1 MVNIMND
8 ELFKNF
14 TISCNHAIGTTQSY
28 ELSLR
33 KYCIYFDMSLK
44 ELLEEAEED
53 EMKGVK
59 WKHSRLKSKLVEYR
73 HHMFQNYAAGTVRKE
88 MNCIIFFYKFY
99 DIKVW
104 DLPKVNDKSIQKL
117 APIYFKDLPDKEV
130 IMAAFQIA
138 SPLMKAI
145 ILFSCS
151 SGCARTETLSLTIGD
166 YIKALS
172 EYLPNNRRDIF
183 DVIDYLNDV
192 DDVVPTFSI
201 LRKKTNKYYL
211 TYCSP
216 EAVKAINAYLLLR
229 DKPITDESPLFQIS
243 RTYMVQSFEMIND
256 TLGLGRVG
264 RYLRF
269 RSHML
274 RKFHASALYNDG
286 MSIDKENDLQGK
298 AKNKTDAAYFM
309 TNPDDLKYEYIQ
321 HLPAVTI
328 NTDVEKLSIKSS
340 QFIQMEKEN
349 EALKSEVG
357 DMRNEL
363 EEMRGLKKELL
374 GIINKVSEGP

>member
-1 MVNIMND
+1 
-8 ELFKNF
+8 
-14 TISCNHAIGTTQSY
+14 
-28 ELSLR
+28 
-33 KYCIYFDMSLK
+33 
-44 ELLEEAEED
+44 
-53 EMKGVK
+53 
-59 WKHSRLKSKLVEYR
+59 
-73 HHMFQNYAAGTVRKE
+73 
-88 MNCIIFFYKFY
+88 
-99 DIKVW
+99 
-104 DLPKVNDKSIQKL
+104 
-117 APIYFKDLPDKEV
+117 
-130 IMAAFQIA
+130 
-138 SPLMKAI
+138 MKAI

-151 SGCARTETLSLTIGD
+151 SGCACTETLSLTIGD
-166 YIKALS
+166 YIDALS

-201 LRKKTNKYYL
+201 LRKKTNKFYL

-229 DKPITDESPLFQIS
+229 DKPITDKNPLFQIS

-264 RYLRF
+264 KYSRF
-269 RSHML
+269 RFHML

-286 MSIDKENDLQGK
+286 MSLDKVNGLQGK

-328 NTDVEKLSIKSS
+328 NTDVEKLSIKSP

-349 EALKSEVG
+349 EELKSEVG
-357 DMRNEL
+357 SMKNEL
-363 EEMRGLKKELL
+363 EEVRGLKKELL
-374 GIINKVSEGP
+374 GIINKVSEG

>member
-1 MVNIMND
+1 
-8 ELFKNF
+8 
-14 TISCNHAIGTTQSY
+14 
-28 ELSLR
+28 
-33 KYCIYFDMSLK
+33 MSLK

-130 IMAAFQIA
+130 IRAAFQIA

-201 LRKKTNKYYL
+201 LRKKTSKL
-211 TYCSP
+211 P
-216 EAVKAINAYLLLR
+216 
-229 DKPITDESPLFQIS
+229 
-243 RTYMVQSFEMIND
+243 M
-256 TLGLGRVG
+256 
-264 RYLRF
+264 
-269 RSHML
+269 RS
-274 RKFHASALYNDG
+274 
-286 MSIDKENDLQGK
+286 
-298 AKNKTDAAYFM
+298 
-309 TNPDDLKYEYIQ
+309 
-321 HLPAVTI
+321 
-328 NTDVEKLSIKSS
+328 
-340 QFIQMEKEN
+340 
-349 EALKSEVG
+349 
-357 DMRNEL
+357 
-363 EEMRGLKKELL
+363 ELL
-374 GIINKVSEGP
+374 CNAAFVAT

>member
-1 MVNIMND
+1 MND
-8 ELFKNF
+8 ELLKNLS
-14 TISCNHAIGTTQSY
+14 ISCNHSKGTTFNY
-28 ELSLR
+28 EIALR
-33 KYCIYFDMSLK
+33 KYCNYFGMELK
-44 ELLEEAEED
+44 DFLKEAEED
-53 EMKGVK
+53 EMNGVK
-59 WKHSRLKSKLVEYR
+59 WKHSRLKSKLIEYR
-73 HHMFQNYAAGTVRKE
+73 HHLFQNYALGTVRKE

-99 DIKVW
+99 DIEILS
-104 DLPKVNDKSIQKL
+104 LPKVNDKSIQKP
-117 APIYFKDLPDKEV
+117 APIYFKDLPDKAV
-130 IMAAFQIA
+130 IREAFKIA
-138 SPLMKAI
+138 TPLMKAI

-151 SGCARTETLSLTIGD
+151 SGCARIETLSLTIGD
-166 YIKALS
+166 YIDALS
-172 EYLPNNRRDIF
+172 EYLPKRNMDIF
-183 DVIDYLNDV
+183 HAIDYLNGI
-192 DDVVPTFSI
+192 DDVVPTFTI

-216 EAVKAINAYLLLR
+216 EAVNAINAYLLLR
-229 DKPITDESPLFQIS
+229 DRPISEESPLFQIS

-264 RYLRF
+264 KYRRF

-286 MSIDKENDLQGK
+286 MSLDKVNDVQGK

-328 NTDVEKLSIKSS
+328 NTDVEKLSIKSP

-357 DMRNEL
+357 SMRNEI
-363 EEMRGLKKELL
+363 EEVRGLKKELI
-374 GIINKVSEGP
+374 GIINKVSEG